1 VEASYQ
7 RQRASP
13 PRRRLTVTSAVPNA
27 AAGSRRLLEVASGP
41 TNRIQTI
48 EHRLFIRSLS
58 NRSLLRRSK
67 LELDGVSRSNDKIS
81 PNLVGPNRLPL
92 ESLMCTFHPVLCRL
106 LAFATVNVGLGVPD
120 QRIVLL
126 PRARHFGGT
135 NGTSCA
141 RLAADPCRCF
151 GSQMA
156 PPGSAAGRP
165 EGRQV
170 AYQSQFTTPRTGP
183 TLDKHGSSL
192 S

>member
-1 VEASYQ
+1 MEASYQ

-48 EHRLFIRSLS
+48 EHRVFIRSLR

-81 PNLVGPNRLPL
+81 PNLVGPYRLPL

-106 LAFATVNVGLGVPD
+106 LAFATVNIGLASCVTQQRRECRLLHHQRTPRSLTKWPVG
-120 QRIVLL
+120 
-126 PRARHFGGT
+126 
-135 NGTSCA
+135 
-141 RLAADPCRCF
+141 F
-151 GSQMA
+151 GSNIYSK
-156 PPGSAAGRP
+156 PTRRKHRSSARQPRP
-165 EGRQV
+165 ADHSNPHASRLLLTTKQV
-170 AYQSQFTTPRTGP
+170 C
-183 TLDKHGSSL
+183 
-192 S
+192 